1 MRLADPAERLVTAL
15 APALDAL
22 VLAGTAAGLDAAAVR
37 DEGARLAAAVA
48 ESIRGAGQD
57 WLAAT
62 GATGGLEAFFTAASS
77 GRRWRSGP
85 TDQLAALVGAGSHH
99 SSAYA
104 RALTEVV
111 SAASALGDPG
121 IGGIA
126 SASAT
131 AAAQLSAVPGARGAA
146 PTRSGGV
153 PHTTGR
159 TPDGAAS
166 ADLPTGLP
174 AGVPGVDEILER
186 LRRTEHDGPQDEP
199 APAAAP
205 AAEPASEP
213 EPLDPPESIDDL
225 LAELD
230 ALIGL
235 DRVKSEIKRQTQL
248 LRIDTLRQAAGLS
261 TPTLT
266 RHLVLTGNPGTGK
279 TTVARLVSRIYRSLG
294 ILSKGVLVE
303 VDRSELVAG
312 YLGQTAT
319 KTAEVIASARGG
331 VLFIDEAYALALDQ
345 YGAEAVTTLVKD
357 MEDHRGDLVVIV
369 AGYSGPM
376 QGFLDTNPGL
386 ASRFSTTIDFAD
398 YSDDELSAIFG
409 RLAASADFEPT
420 EEALAA
426 FAGLAS
432 AQQRTEA
439 FGNGR
444 WVRNVLD
451 AAIARHAW
459 RLRDVEEPTLDEL
472 RILLPEDVVE
482 SPEASSSP
490 DGAGDDD
497 EGAVDGSEE
506 AFGQADAA
514 PSGTAVPVTDDPE
527 EESR

>member
-1 MRLADPAERLVTAL
+1 MTAL
-15 APALDAL
+15 AQALDAL
-22 VLAGTAAGLDAAAVR
+22 VLAGVAAGLDAAVVR
-37 DEGARLAAAVA
+37 EEGARLAAAVA

-62 GATGGLEAFFTAASS
+62 GETGGLEAFFTAASR
-77 GRRWRSGP
+77 GRRWRSAP
-85 TDQLAALVGAGSHH
+85 TDQLSALAGAGSSHV
-99 SSAYA
+99 SAYA

-111 SAASALGDPG
+111 SAASALGDPD

-131 AAAQLSAVPGARGAA
+131 AAAQLAAVPGARGAT
-146 PTRSGGV
+146 PTGSGAAGPADGIGGV
-153 PHTTGR
+153 T
-159 TPDGAAS
+159 S
-166 ADLPTGLP
+166 AGLP
-174 AGVPGVDEILER
+174 AGVPGVDEIIAR
-186 LRRTEHDGPQDEP
+186 LRRTEHDGPQDEAAPTAAPEP
-199 APAAAP
+199 APEA
-205 AAEPASEP
+205 

-266 RHLVLTGNPGTGK
+266 RHLVFTGNPGTGK

-294 ILSKGVLVE
+294 ILSQGVLVE

-331 VLFIDEAYALALDQ
+331 ILFIDEAYALALDQ

-376 QGFLDTNPGL
+376 QGFLETNPGL

-398 YSDDELSAIFG
+398 YSDDELSAIFR

-420 EEALAA
+420 EAALAA
-426 FAGLAS
+426 FAELAS

-482 SPEASSSP
+482 SP
-490 DGAGDDD
+490 
-497 EGAVDGSEE
+497 
-506 AFGQADAA
+506 ADAGSPA
-514 PSGTAVPVTDDPE
+514 DATGAKTTDSGLGPPTPESPE
-527 EESR
+527 EETR

>member
-1 MRLADPAERLVTAL
+1 MV
-15 APALDAL
+15 
-22 VLAGTAAGLDAAAVR
+22 GSAAGLDGAAVR
-37 DEGARLAAAVA
+37 AEGGRLAAAVA
-48 ESIRGAGQD
+48 ESITGAGQD
-57 WLAAT
+57 WLAET
-62 GATGGLEAFFTAASS
+62 GTTGGLEAFFTAASS
-77 GRRWRSGP
+77 ARRWRSSP
-85 TDQLAALVGAGSHH
+85 TDLLAGLVAARSEQAG
-99 SSAYA
+99 AYA

-111 SAASALGDPG
+111 SAASALGEPG

-126 SASAT
+126 AASAT
-131 AAAQLSAVPGARGAA
+131 AAAQLGAVPTPSTSAPAA
-146 PTRSGGV
+146 PR
-153 PHTTGR
+153 
-159 TPDGAAS
+159 D
-166 ADLPTGLP
+166 LP
-174 AGVPGVDEILER
+174 AGVPGVDEILAR
-186 LRRTEHDGPQDEP
+186 LRRSEHDGPQDEP
-199 APAAAP
+199 GPVAAAP
-205 AAEPASEP
+205 PASPAPEAEP
-213 EPLDPPESIDDL
+213 EPLEPPEAIEDL

-248 LRIDTLRQAAGLS
+248 LRIDTLRQAAGLT

-266 RHLVLTGNPGTGK
+266 RHLVFTGNPGTGK

-312 YLGQTAT
+312 YLGQTSM

-398 YSDDELSAIFG
+398 YSDEELSAIFA
-409 RLAASADFEPT
+409 RLAAAADFTPT
-420 EEALAA
+420 EEAVAA
-426 FAGLAS
+426 FADVAA
-432 AQQRTEA
+432 AQERTEA

-459 RLRDVEEPTLDEL
+459 RLRDTEEPTLDEL
-472 RILLPEDVVE
+472 RTLEAEDVVE
-482 SPEASSSP
+482 AELPEAELP
-490 DGAGDDD
+490 NLQ
-497 EGAVDGSEE
+497 SET
-506 AFGQADAA
+506 DA
-514 PSGTAVPVTDDPE
+514 STE
-527 EESR
+527 EIA

>member
-1 MRLADPAERLVTAL
+1 MSTLAAS
-15 APALDAL
+15 LDAL
-22 VLAGTAAGLDAAAVR
+22 VLVGSAAGLDAAAVR
-37 DEGARLAAAVA
+37 AEGARLAAAVA
-48 ESIRGAGQD
+48 ESITGAGQD
-57 WLAAT
+57 WLAET
-62 GATGGLEAFFTAASS
+62 GTTGGLEAFFTAASS
-77 GRRWRSGP
+77 ARRWRSSP
-85 TDQLAALVGAGSHH
+85 TDLLAGLVAARSEQAG
-99 SSAYA
+99 AYA

-111 SAASALGDPG
+111 SAASALGEPG

-126 SASAT
+126 AASAT
-131 AAAQLSAVPGARGAA
+131 AAAQLGAVQAPSTSAPAAR
-146 PTRSGGV
+146 R
-153 PHTTGR
+153 
-159 TPDGAAS
+159 D
-166 ADLPTGLP
+166 LP
-174 AGVPGVDEILER
+174 AGVPGVDEILAR

-199 APAAAP
+199 GPVAAAP
-205 AAEPASEP
+205 PASPAPEAEP
-213 EPLDPPESIDDL
+213 EPLEPPEAIEDL

-235 DRVKSEIKRQTQL
+235 DRVKGEIKRQTQL
-248 LRIDTLRQAAGLS
+248 LRIDTLRQAAGLT

-266 RHLVLTGNPGTGK
+266 RHLVFTGNPGTGK

-312 YLGQTAT
+312 YLGQTSM

-398 YSDDELSAIFG
+398 YSDEELSAIFA
-409 RLAASADFEPT
+409 RLAAAADFTPT
-420 EEALAA
+420 EEAVAA
-426 FAGLAS
+426 FADVAA
-432 AQQRTEA
+432 AQERTEA

-459 RLRDVEEPTLDEL
+459 RLRDTEEPTLDEL
-472 RILLPEDVVE
+472 RTLEAEDVVE
-482 SPEASSSP
+482 AELPEA
-490 DGAGDDD
+490 
-497 EGAVDGSEE
+497 ESET
-506 AFGQADAA
+506 DA
-514 PSGTAVPVTDDPE
+514 STE
-527 EESR
+527 EIA

>member
-1 MRLADPAERLVTAL
+1 MQAS
-15 APALDAL
+15 LDAL
-22 VLAGTAAGLDAAAVR
+22 VLVGTAAGLDGADVR
-37 DEGARLAAAVA
+37 AEGGRLAAAVA
-48 ESIRGAGQD
+48 ESITGAGQD
-57 WLAAT
+57 WLAET
-62 GATGGLEAFFTAASS
+62 GSTGGLEAFFTAASS
-77 GRRWRSGP
+77 ARRWRSSP
-85 TDQLAALVGAGSHH
+85 TDLLAGLVAARSEQAG
-99 SSAYA
+99 AYA

-111 SAASALGDPG
+111 SAASSLGQPG

-126 SASAT
+126 AASAT
-131 AAAQLSAVPGARGAA
+131 AAAQLGAVGAA
-146 PTRSGGV
+146 QAPPSSV
-153 PHTTGR
+153 P
-159 TPDGAAS
+159 AAPR
-166 ADLPTGLP
+166 DLP
-174 AGVPGVDEILER
+174 AGVPGVDEILAR

-199 APAAAP
+199 GSAAAAPPVTP
-205 AAEPASEP
+205 AAEPEP
-213 EPLDPPESIDDL
+213 EELEPPEAIEDL

-235 DRVKSEIKRQTQL
+235 DRVKGEIKRQTQL
-248 LRIDTLRQAAGLS
+248 LRIDTLRQAAGLT

-266 RHLVLTGNPGTGK
+266 RHLVFTGNPGTGK

-312 YLGQTAT
+312 YLGQTSM

-398 YSDDELSAIFG
+398 YSDDELSAIFA
-409 RLAASADFEPT
+409 RLAASADFTPT
-420 EEALAA
+420 EEAIAA
-426 FAGLAS
+426 FADLAA
-432 AQQRTEA
+432 AQERTEA

-459 RLRDVEEPTLDEL
+459 RLRDTEEPTLDEL
-472 RILLPEDVVE
+472 RTLEAADVVE
-482 SPEASSSP
+482 AELPEADASTGESS
-490 DGAGDDD
+490 
-497 EGAVDGSEE
+497 
-506 AFGQADAA
+506 
-514 PSGTAVPVTDDPE
+514 
-527 EESR
+527 

>member
-1 MRLADPAERLVTAL
+1 MSTLQAS
-15 APALDAL
+15 LDAL
-22 VLAGTAAGLDAAAVR
+22 VLVGTAAGLDGADVR
-37 DEGARLAAAVA
+37 AEGGRLAAAVA
-48 ESIRGAGQD
+48 ESITGAGQD
-57 WLAAT
+57 WLAET
-62 GATGGLEAFFTAASS
+62 GSTGGLEAFFTAASS
-77 GRRWRSGP
+77 ARRWRSSP
-85 TDQLAALVGAGSHH
+85 TDLLAGLVAARSEQAG
-99 SSAYA
+99 AYA
-104 RALTEVV
+104 RVLTEVV
-111 SAASALGDPG
+111 SAASSLGQPG

-126 SASAT
+126 AASAT
-131 AAAQLSAVPGARGAA
+131 AAAQLRAVGAA
-146 PTRSGGV
+146 QAPASSA
-153 PHTTGR
+153 P
-159 TPDGAAS
+159 AAPR
-166 ADLPTGLP
+166 DLP
-174 AGVPGVDEILER
+174 AGVPGVDEILAR

-199 APAAAP
+199 GPVAAAPPAVP
-205 AAEPASEP
+205 AAEPEP
-213 EPLDPPESIDDL
+213 EELEPPEAIEDL

-235 DRVKSEIKRQTQL
+235 DRVKGEIKRQTQL
-248 LRIDTLRQAAGLS
+248 LRIDTLRQAAGLT

-266 RHLVLTGNPGTGK
+266 RHLVFTGNPGTGK

-312 YLGQTAT
+312 YLGQTSM

-398 YSDDELSAIFG
+398 YSDEELSAIFA
-409 RLAASADFEPT
+409 RLASSADFTPT
-420 EEALAA
+420 EEAIAA
-426 FAGLAS
+426 FADLAA
-432 AQQRTEA
+432 AQERTEA

-459 RLRDVEEPTLDEL
+459 RLRDTEEPTLDEL
-472 RILLPEDVVE
+472 RTLEAADVVE
-482 SPEASSSP
+482 AELPEADASMGESS
-490 DGAGDDD
+490 
-497 EGAVDGSEE
+497 
-506 AFGQADAA
+506 
-514 PSGTAVPVTDDPE
+514 
-527 EESR
+527 

>member
-1 MRLADPAERLVTAL
+1 MSTLPAS
-15 APALDAL
+15 LDAL
-22 VLAGTAAGLDAAAVR
+22 VLVGSAAGLDGAAVR
-37 DEGARLAAAVA
+37 AEGARLAAAVA
-48 ESIRGAGQD
+48 ESITGAGQD
-57 WLAAT
+57 WLAET
-62 GATGGLEAFFTAASS
+62 GTTGGLEAFFTAASS
-77 GRRWRSGP
+77 ARRWRSSP
-85 TDQLAALVGAGSHH
+85 TDLLAGLVAAHSEQAG
-99 SSAYA
+99 AYA

-111 SAASALGDPG
+111 SAASSLGQPG
-121 IGGIA
+121 IGGTA
-126 SASAT
+126 AASAT
-131 AAAQLSAVPGARGAA
+131 AAAQLGAVQA
-146 PTRSGGV
+146 PSPSV
-153 PHTTGR
+153 PTAPR
-159 TPDGAAS
+159 D
-166 ADLPTGLP
+166 LP
-174 AGVPGVDEILER
+174 AGVPGIDEILAR

-199 APAAAP
+199 GPVVAAP
-205 AAEPASEP
+205 PASPAPEAEP
-213 EPLDPPESIDDL
+213 EPLEPPEAIEDL

-248 LRIDTLRQAAGLS
+248 LRIDTLRQAAGLT

-266 RHLVLTGNPGTGK
+266 RHLVFTGNPGTGK

-312 YLGQTAT
+312 YLGQTSM

-398 YSDDELSAIFG
+398 YSDEELSAIFA
-409 RLAASADFEPT
+409 RLAAAADFTPT
-420 EEALAA
+420 EEAVAA
-426 FAGLAS
+426 FADVAA
-432 AQQRTEA
+432 AQERTEA

-459 RLRDVEEPTLDEL
+459 RLRDTEEPTLDEL
-472 RILLPEDVVE
+472 RTLEAEDVVE
-482 SPEASSSP
+482 AELPDAESPAAESPAAESETDAST
-490 DGAGDDD
+490 
-497 EGAVDGSEE
+497 EE
-506 AFGQADAA
+506 IA
-514 PSGTAVPVTDDPE
+514 
-527 EESR
+527 

>member
-1 MRLADPAERLVTAL
+1 VSTLSAS
-15 APALDAL
+15 LDAL
-22 VLAGTAAGLDAAAVR
+22 VLVGSSAGLDGAAVR
-37 DEGARLAAAVA
+37 AEGGRLAAAVA
-48 ESIRGAGQD
+48 ESITGAGQD
-57 WLAAT
+57 WLAET
-62 GATGGLEAFFTAASS
+62 GTTGGLEAFFTAASS
-77 GRRWRSGP
+77 ARRWRSSP
-85 TDQLAALVGAGSHH
+85 TDLLAGLVAAHSEQAG
-99 SSAYA
+99 AYA

-111 SAASALGDPG
+111 SAASSLGEPG

-126 SASAT
+126 AASAT
-131 AAAQLSAVPGARGAA
+131 AAAQLGAVQGAA
-146 PTRSGGV
+146 ASPAGSSAPTAPR
-153 PHTTGR
+153 
-159 TPDGAAS
+159 D
-166 ADLPTGLP
+166 LP
-174 AGVPGVDEILER
+174 AGVPGVDEILAR

-199 APAAAP
+199 GPAASAP
-205 AAEPASEP
+205 PVAEP
-213 EPLDPPESIDDL
+213 EPEPVEPPEAIEDL

-248 LRIDTLRQAAGLS
+248 LRIDTLRQAAGLT

-266 RHLVLTGNPGTGK
+266 RHLVFTGNPGTGK

-312 YLGQTAT
+312 YLGQTSM

-398 YSDDELSAIFG
+398 YSDEELSAIFA
-409 RLAASADFEPT
+409 RLAAAADFTPT
-420 EEALAA
+420 EEAVAA
-426 FAGLAS
+426 FADVAA
-432 AQQRTEA
+432 AQERTEA

-459 RLRDVEEPTLDEL
+459 RLRDTEEPTLDEL
-472 RILLPEDVVE
+472 RTLEAEDVVE
-482 SPEASSSP
+482 AELPDAELPDAESPGAEPETDAST
-490 DGAGDDD
+490 
-497 EGAVDGSEE
+497 EE
-506 AFGQADAA
+506 IA
-514 PSGTAVPVTDDPE
+514 
-527 EESR
+527 

>member
-1 MRLADPAERLVTAL
+1 MTSL

-22 VLAGTAAGLDAAAVR
+22 VLTGTAAGLDAVAVR

-48 ESIRGAGQD
+48 ESIRGAGAE

-62 GATGGLEAFFTAASS
+62 GASGGLETFFTAAAS

-85 TDQLAALVGAGSHH
+85 TDQLAALASASSPHA
-99 SSAYA
+99 SAYA
-104 RALTEVV
+104 RGLTEVI

-126 SASAT
+126 SASAA
-131 AAAQLSAVPGARGAA
+131 AAAQLAAVPGARGAA
-146 PTRSGGV
+146 PSPDPGSSAARS
-153 PHTTGR
+153 
-159 TPDGAAS
+159 A
-166 ADLPTGLP
+166 GLP
-174 AGVPGVDEILER
+174 EGVPGVDEILAR
-186 LRRTEHDGPQDEP
+186 LRRTEHAGPQDETQ
-199 APAAAP
+199 PAAPIEA
-205 AAEPASEP
+205 AAEQEP
-213 EPLDPPESIDDL
+213 PEPPESIDDL

-235 DRVKSEIKRQTQL
+235 ERVKSEIKRQTQL

-266 RHLVLTGNPGTGK
+266 RHLVFTGNPGTGK

-420 EEALAA
+420 DGALAA
-426 FAGLAS
+426 FAELAS

-472 RILLPEDVVE
+472 RILVPEDITE
-482 SPEASSSP
+482 SA
-490 DGAGDDD
+490 DGEQSAEDTAEDTAEHTADDD
-497 EGAVDGSEE
+497 AGRFEEE
-506 AFGQADAA
+506 A
-514 PSGTAVPVTDDPE
+514 
-527 EESR
+527 R

>member
-1 MRLADPAERLVTAL
+1 MTAL
-15 APALDAL
+15 ASALDAL
-22 VLAGTAAGLDAAAVR
+22 ALTGSAAGLDAGAVR

-48 ESIRGAGQD
+48 ESITGAGHD

-62 GATGGLEAFFTAASS
+62 GTPGGLEAFFTAASS
-77 GRRWRSGP
+77 ARRWRSGP
-85 TDQLAALVGAGSHH
+85 TDHLAALVRAGSEHA
-99 SSAYA
+99 SSYA

-111 SAASALGDPG
+111 SAASALGEPG

-126 SASAT
+126 AASAT
-131 AAAQLSAVPGARGAA
+131 AAAQLGAIPRQQEAPRPPAPA
-146 PTRSGGV
+146 PTASGF
-153 PHTTGR
+153 PA
-159 TPDGAAS
+159 PS
-166 ADLPTGLP
+166 LLPQ
-174 AGVPGVDEILER
+174 GVPGVDEILAR

-199 APAAAP
+199 GGPVAAAP
-205 AAEPASEP
+205 SAAPVEEPDP
-213 EPLDPPESIDDL
+213 EELEPPESIEDL
-225 LAELD
+225 MAELD

-248 LRIDTLRQAAGLS
+248 LRIDTLRQAAGLT

-266 RHLVLTGNPGTGK
+266 RHLVFTGNPGTGK

-398 YSDDELSAIFG
+398 YTDDELSAIFA

-420 EEALAA
+420 REAVAA
-426 FAGLAS
+426 FAELAA

-459 RLRDVEEPTLDEL
+459 RLRDVEEPTLDDL
-472 RILLPEDVVE
+472 RILEPEDITE
-482 SPEASSSP
+482 SAEASAEAADTDP
-490 DGAGDDD
+490 DPVPDPVPDAPQT
-497 EGAVDGSEE
+497 EE
-506 AFGQADAA
+506 
-514 PSGTAVPVTDDPE
+514 TA
-527 EESR
+527 

>member
-1 MRLADPAERLVTAL
+1 MTAL

-22 VLAGTAAGLDAAAVR
+22 VLAGSAAGLDAAAVR

-48 ESIRGAGQD
+48 ESITGAGPD
-57 WLAAT
+57 WLEAT
-62 GATGGLEAFFTAASS
+62 GTSGGLESFFTAASS
-77 GRRWRSGP
+77 ARRWRSGP
-85 TDQLAALVGAGSHH
+85 TDHLAVLVRAGSDHAP
-99 SSAYA
+99 AYA

-131 AAAQLSAVPGARGAA
+131 AAAQLGAIPQREAPRASRAPAA
-146 PTRSGGV
+146 PAGPSDSLFSA
-153 PHTTGR
+153 
-159 TPDGAAS
+159 PDL
-166 ADLPTGLP
+166 LPQ
-174 AGVPGVDEILER
+174 GVPGVDEILAR

-199 APAAAP
+199 GGPTAAAP
-205 AAEPASEP
+205 SASPVAQEEP
-213 EPLDPPESIDDL
+213 EELPPPESIDDL
-225 LAELD
+225 MAELD

-266 RHLVLTGNPGTGK
+266 RHLVFTGNPGTGK

-398 YSDDELSAIFG
+398 YTDDELSAIFA

-420 EEALAA
+420 EEAVAA
-426 FAGLAS
+426 FAELAS

-459 RLRDVEEPTLDEL
+459 RLRDVEEPTLDDL
-472 RILLPEDVVE
+472 RILQPEDITE
-482 SPEASSSP
+482 SAEA
-490 DGAGDDD
+490 A
-497 EGAVDGSEE
+497 EE
-506 AFGQADAA
+506 TPALDAL
-514 PSGTAVPVTDDPE
+514 PTEETA
-527 EESR
+527 

>member
-1 MRLADPAERLVTAL
+1 MSTLQAS
-15 APALDAL
+15 LDAL
-22 VLAGTAAGLDAAAVR
+22 VLVGTAAGLDGADVR
-37 DEGARLAAAVA
+37 AEGGRLAAAVA
-48 ESIRGAGQD
+48 ESITGAGQD
-57 WLAAT
+57 WLAET
-62 GATGGLEAFFTAASS
+62 GSTGGLEAFFTAASS
-77 GRRWRSGP
+77 ARRWRSSP
-85 TDQLAALVGAGSHH
+85 TDLLAGLVAARSEQAG
-99 SSAYA
+99 AYA

-111 SAASALGDPG
+111 SAASSLGQPG

-126 SASAT
+126 AASAT
-131 AAAQLSAVPGARGAA
+131 AAAQLGAVGTGTSQAPASA
-146 PTRSGGV
+146 PTAPR
-153 PHTTGR
+153 
-159 TPDGAAS
+159 D
-166 ADLPTGLP
+166 LP
-174 AGVPGVDEILER
+174 AGVPGVDEILAR

-199 APAAAP
+199 GPVAAAPPATP
-205 AAEPASEP
+205 AAEPEP
-213 EPLDPPESIDDL
+213 EELEPPEAIEDL

-235 DRVKSEIKRQTQL
+235 DRVKGEIKRQTQL
-248 LRIDTLRQAAGLS
+248 LRIDTLRQAAGLT

-266 RHLVLTGNPGTGK
+266 RHLVFTGNPGTGK

-312 YLGQTAT
+312 YLGQTSM

-398 YSDDELSAIFG
+398 YSDDELSAIFA
-409 RLAASADFEPT
+409 RLAASADFTPT
-420 EEALAA
+420 EEAIAA
-426 FAGLAS
+426 FADLAA
-432 AQQRTEA
+432 AQERTEA

-459 RLRDVEEPTLDEL
+459 RLRDTEEPTLDEL
-472 RILLPEDVVE
+472 RTLEAADVVE
-482 SPEASSSP
+482 AELPEAELP
-490 DGAGDDD
+490 
-497 EGAVDGSEE
+497 E
-506 AFGQADAA
+506 AELPEADA
-514 PSGTAVPVTDDPE
+514 STG
-527 EESR
+527 ESS

>member
-1 MRLADPAERLVTAL
+1 MSGLSAS
-15 APALDAL
+15 LDAL
-22 VLAGTAAGLDAAAVR
+22 VLVGSSAGLDGAAVR
-37 DEGARLAAAVA
+37 VEGARLAAAVA
-48 ESIRGAGQD
+48 ESITGAGQD
-57 WLAAT
+57 WLVET
-62 GATGGLEAFFTAASS
+62 GSTGGLEAFFTAASS
-77 GRRWRSGP
+77 ARRWRSSP
-85 TDQLAALVGAGSHH
+85 TELLAGLVAARSEQAG
-99 SSAYA
+99 AYA

-111 SAASALGDPG
+111 SAASSLGEPG

-126 SASAT
+126 AASAT
-131 AAAQLSAVPGARGAA
+131 AAAQLGAVQAGAGQAPSPSAPAA
-146 PTRSGGV
+146 PR
-153 PHTTGR
+153 
-159 TPDGAAS
+159 D
-166 ADLPTGLP
+166 LP
-174 AGVPGVDEILER
+174 AGVPGVDEILAR

-199 APAAAP
+199 GAIAAAP
-205 AAEPASEP
+205 PASPEP
-213 EPLDPPESIDDL
+213 EPDPLEPPEAIEDL

-248 LRIDTLRQAAGLS
+248 LRIDTLRQAAGLT

-266 RHLVLTGNPGTGK
+266 RHLVFTGNPGTGK

-312 YLGQTAT
+312 YLGQTSM
-319 KTAEVIASARGG
+319 KTAEVIGSARGG

-398 YSDDELSAIFG
+398 YSDEELAAIFA
-409 RLAASADFEPT
+409 RLADSADFSPT
-420 EEALAA
+420 EEAVAVFADLAA
-426 FAGLAS
+426 
-432 AQQRTEA
+432 AQERTEA

-451 AAIARHAW
+451 AAVARHAW
-459 RLRDVEEPTLDEL
+459 RLRDTEEPTLDEL
-472 RILLPEDVVE
+472 RTLEAEDVVE
-482 SPEASSSP
+482 AVIPEP
-490 DGAGDDD
+490 DAPT
-497 EGAVDGSEE
+497 EE
-506 AFGQADAA
+506 
-514 PSGTAVPVTDDPE
+514 TA
-527 EESR
+527 

>member
-1 MRLADPAERLVTAL
+1 MTAFGS
-15 APALDAL
+15 ALDAL
-22 VLAGTAAGLDAAAVR
+22 VVTGSAAGLDAAAVR
-37 DEGARLAAAVA
+37 EEGARLGAAVA
-48 ESIRGAGQD
+48 ESITGAGPD

-62 GATGGLEAFFTAASS
+62 EAPGGLEAFFTAASR
-77 GRRWRSGP
+77 GRRWRGAP
-85 TDQLAALVGAGSHH
+85 TDLLAALVAARSEHAA
-99 SSAYA
+99 AYA

-111 SAASALGDPG
+111 SAASALGEPG

-131 AAAQLSAVPGARGAA
+131 AAAQLGA
-146 PTRSGGV
+146 
-153 PHTTGR
+153 
-159 TPDGAAS
+159 
-166 ADLPTGLP
+166 LPTQGPPAGTVHPGRSVNPVHPARSALPTELP
-174 AGVPGVDEILER
+174 AGVPGVDEILAR

-199 APAAAP
+199 DPSTAAAPPAAP
-205 AAEPASEP
+205 AAEEEP
-213 EPLDPPESIDDL
+213 EPLPPPEKIEDL

-248 LRIDTLRQAAGLS
+248 LRIDTLRQAAGLT

-266 RHLVLTGNPGTGK
+266 RHLVFTGNPGTGK

-312 YLGQTAT
+312 YLGQTSM
-319 KTAEVIASARGG
+319 KTAEVIARARGG

-398 YSDDELSAIFG
+398 YTDDELSAIFR
-409 RLAASADFEPT
+409 RLASSADFEPT
-420 EEALAA
+420 EEALTA
-426 FAGLAS
+426 FAELAA
-432 AQQRTEA
+432 AQERTEA

-451 AAIARHAW
+451 ASIARHAW
-459 RLRDVEEPTLDEL
+459 RLRDTEEPTLDEL
-472 RILLPEDVVE
+472 RILVPEDVVE
-482 SPEASSSP
+482 ALPAE
-490 DGAGDDD
+490 D
-497 EGAVDGSEE
+497 
-506 AFGQADAA
+506 DAA
-514 PSGTAVPVTDDPE
+514 AEDAAQDEPAEHRAPDDAPE
-527 EESR
+527 ETA

>member
-1 MRLADPAERLVTAL
+1 MSAL
-15 APALDAL
+15 AASLDAL
-22 VLAGTAAGLDAAAVR
+22 VLVGSAAGLDGAAVR
-37 DEGARLAAAVA
+37 AEGGRLAAAVA
-48 ESIRGAGQD
+48 ESITGAGQD
-57 WLAAT
+57 WLAET
-62 GATGGLEAFFTAASS
+62 GTTGGLEAFFTAASS
-77 GRRWRSGP
+77 ARRWRSSP
-85 TDQLAALVGAGSHH
+85 TDLLAGLVAARSEQAG
-99 SSAYA
+99 AYA

-111 SAASALGDPG
+111 SAASALGEPG

-126 SASAT
+126 AASAT
-131 AAAQLSAVPGARGAA
+131 AAAQLGAVPTPSTSAPAA
-146 PTRSGGV
+146 PR
-153 PHTTGR
+153 
-159 TPDGAAS
+159 D
-166 ADLPTGLP
+166 LP
-174 AGVPGVDEILER
+174 AGVPGVDEILAR
-186 LRRTEHDGPQDEP
+186 LRRSEHDGPQDEP
-199 APAAAP
+199 GPVAAAP
-205 AAEPASEP
+205 PASPAPEAEP
-213 EPLDPPESIDDL
+213 EPLEPPEAIEDL

-248 LRIDTLRQAAGLS
+248 LRIDTLRQAAGLT

-266 RHLVLTGNPGTGK
+266 RHLVFTGNPGTGK

-312 YLGQTAT
+312 YLGQTSM

-398 YSDDELSAIFG
+398 YSDEELSAIFA
-409 RLAASADFEPT
+409 RLAAAADFTPT
-420 EEALAA
+420 EEAVAA
-426 FAGLAS
+426 FADVAA
-432 AQQRTEA
+432 AQERTEA

-459 RLRDVEEPTLDEL
+459 RLRDTEEPTLDEL
-472 RILLPEDVVE
+472 RTLEAEDVVE
-482 SPEASSSP
+482 AELPEAELP
-490 DGAGDDD
+490 NLQ
-497 EGAVDGSEE
+497 SET
-506 AFGQADAA
+506 DA
-514 PSGTAVPVTDDPE
+514 STE
-527 EESR
+527 EIA

>member
-1 MRLADPAERLVTAL
+1 MTAL
-15 APALDAL
+15 SAALDAL
-22 VLAGTAAGLDAAAVR
+22 VLTGSAAGLDAAAVR
-37 DEGARLAAAVA
+37 EEGGRLAAAVA
-48 ESIRGAGQD
+48 ESITGAGQD
-57 WLAAT
+57 WLAQT
-62 GATGGLEAFFTAASS
+62 GASGGLEAFFTAASR
-77 GRRWRSGP
+77 GRRWRSSP
-85 TDQLAALVGAGSHH
+85 TDLLASLVAARSEHAA
-99 SSAYA
+99 AYA

-111 SAASALGDPG
+111 SAASALGEPG

-131 AAAQLSAVPGARGAA
+131 AAAQLGAL
-146 PTRSGGV
+146 PSTST
-153 PHTTGR
+153 PPPR
-159 TPDGAAS
+159 TPS
-166 ADLPTGLP
+166 PTFPTPSLPTDLP
-174 AGVPGVDEILER
+174 AGVPGVDEILAR

-199 APAAAP
+199 DPAGPAAASPVAP
-205 AAEPASEP
+205 ATEEEP
-213 EPLDPPESIDDL
+213 EPLPPPEAIEDL

-248 LRIDTLRQAAGLS
+248 LRIDTLRQAAGLT

-266 RHLVLTGNPGTGK
+266 RHLVFTGNPGTGK

-312 YLGQTAT
+312 YLGQTSM
-319 KTAEVIASARGG
+319 KTAEVIARARGG

-426 FAGLAS
+426 FAELAA

-451 AAIARHAW
+451 ASIARHAW
-459 RLRDVEEPTLDEL
+459 RLRDTEEPTLDEL
-472 RILLPEDVVE
+472 RILEPEDVVE
-482 SPEASSSP
+482 AEPDEPESAP
-490 DGAGDDD
+490 EIAPT
-497 EGAVDGSEE
+497 EE
-506 AFGQADAA
+506 
-514 PSGTAVPVTDDPE
+514 TA
-527 EESR
+527 

>member
-1 MRLADPAERLVTAL
+1 MSTLV
-15 APALDAL
+15 PALDAL
-22 VLAGTAAGLDAAAVR
+22 VLTGTAAGLDAAAVR
-37 DEGARLAAAVA
+37 DEGGRLAAAVA
-48 ESIRGAGQD
+48 ESIRAAGPD

-62 GATGGLEAFFTAASS
+62 GASGGLEAFFSAAAS

-85 TDQLAALVGAGSHH
+85 TDQLAALAASGSPHA
-99 SSAYA
+99 SAYA
-104 RALTEVV
+104 RALTDVV

-121 IGGIA
+121 IGA
-126 SASAT
+126 VAAASAT
-131 AAAQLSAVPGARGAA
+131 AAAQLAAVGAA
-146 PTRSGGV
+146 ASRSTSAPGGTTPNSTTRVSAPDAG
-153 PHTTGR
+153 TTS
-159 TPDGAAS
+159 S
-166 ADLPTGLP
+166 ADLP
-174 AGVPGVDEILER
+174 AGVPGVDEILAR
-186 LRRTEHDGPQDEP
+186 LRRAEHDGPQDETAP
-199 APAAAP
+199 APAAP
-205 AAEPASEP
+205 QPSEPEEP
-213 EPLDPPESIDDL
+213 EPLEPAEAIEDL

-235 DRVKSEIKRQTQL
+235 ERVKSEIKRQTQL

-266 RHLVLTGNPGTGK
+266 RHLVFTGNPGTGK

-398 YSDDELSAIFG
+398 YSDDELSAIFA
-409 RLAASADFEPT
+409 RLASSADFEPT
-420 EEALAA
+420 EAALAA
-426 FAGLAS
+426 FAELAA

-444 WVRNVLD
+444 WVRNMLD
-451 AAIARHAW
+451 TAIARHAW

-472 RILLPEDVVE
+472 RVLLPEDIHEVGGE
-482 SPEASSSP
+482 DSAATSAPLAPEAADP
-490 DGAGDDD
+490 A
-497 EGAVDGSEE
+497 AQTEE
-506 AFGQADAA
+506 
-514 PSGTAVPVTDDPE
+514 T
-527 EESR
+527 R

>member
-1 MRLADPAERLVTAL
+1 MSTLPAS
-15 APALDAL
+15 LDAL
-22 VLAGTAAGLDAAAVR
+22 VLVGAAAGLDGAAVR
-37 DEGARLAAAVA
+37 AEGARLAAAVA
-48 ESIRGAGQD
+48 ESITGAGQD
-57 WLAAT
+57 WLAET
-62 GATGGLEAFFTAASS
+62 GTTGGLEAFFAAASS
-77 GRRWRSGP
+77 ARRWRSSP
-85 TDQLAALVGAGSHH
+85 TDLLAGLVAARSEQAG
-99 SSAYA
+99 AYA

-111 SAASALGDPG
+111 SAASSLGQPG

-126 SASAT
+126 AASAT
-131 AAAQLSAVPGARGAA
+131 AAAQRGA
-146 PTRSGGV
+146 V
-153 PHTTGR
+153 Q
-159 TPDGAAS
+159 GAAASPAGSS
-166 ADLPTGLP
+166 APELRRDLP
-174 AGVPGVDEILER
+174 AGVPGVDEILAR

-199 APAAAP
+199 GAPTASAP
-205 AAEPASEP
+205 PAVVAPEPEP
-213 EPLDPPESIDDL
+213 EPLEPPEAIEDL

-248 LRIDTLRQAAGLS
+248 LRIDTLRQAAGLT

-266 RHLVLTGNPGTGK
+266 RHLVFTGNPGTGK

-312 YLGQTAT
+312 YLGQTSM

-398 YSDDELSAIFG
+398 YSDEELSAIFA
-409 RLAASADFEPT
+409 RLAAAADFTPT
-420 EEALAA
+420 EEAVAA
-426 FAGLAS
+426 FADVAA
-432 AQQRTEA
+432 AQERTEA

-459 RLRDVEEPTLDEL
+459 RLRDTEEPTLDEL
-472 RILLPEDVVE
+472 RTLEAEDVVE
-482 SPEASSSP
+482 AELPDAESPAAESETDAST
-490 DGAGDDD
+490 
-497 EGAVDGSEE
+497 EE
-506 AFGQADAA
+506 IA
-514 PSGTAVPVTDDPE
+514 
-527 EESR
+527 

>member
-1 MRLADPAERLVTAL
+1 MSTLPAS
-15 APALDAL
+15 LDAL
-22 VLAGTAAGLDAAAVR
+22 VLVGSAAGLDGAAVR
-37 DEGARLAAAVA
+37 AEGARLAAAVA
-48 ESIRGAGQD
+48 ESITGAGQD
-57 WLAAT
+57 WLAET
-62 GATGGLEAFFTAASS
+62 GTTGGLEAFFTAASS
-77 GRRWRSGP
+77 ARRWRSSP
-85 TDQLAALVGAGSHH
+85 TDLLAGLVAAHSEQAG
-99 SSAYA
+99 AYA

-111 SAASALGDPG
+111 SAASALGEPG

-126 SASAT
+126 AASAT
-131 AAAQLSAVPGARGAA
+131 AAAQLGAVQA
-146 PTRSGGV
+146 PSPSV
-153 PHTTGR
+153 PTAPR
-159 TPDGAAS
+159 D
-166 ADLPTGLP
+166 LP
-174 AGVPGVDEILER
+174 AGVPGVDEILAR

-199 APAAAP
+199 GPAAAAP
-205 AAEPASEP
+205 PASPAPEAEP
-213 EPLDPPESIDDL
+213 EPLEPPEAIEDL

-248 LRIDTLRQAAGLS
+248 LRIDTLRQAAGLT

-266 RHLVLTGNPGTGK
+266 RHLVFTGNPGTGK

-312 YLGQTAT
+312 YLGQTSM

-398 YSDDELSAIFG
+398 YSDEELSAIFA
-409 RLAASADFEPT
+409 RLAAAADFTPT
-420 EEALAA
+420 EEAVAA
-426 FAGLAS
+426 FADVAA
-432 AQQRTEA
+432 AQERTEA

-459 RLRDVEEPTLDEL
+459 RLRDTEEPTLDEL
-472 RILLPEDVVE
+472 RTLEAEDVVE
-482 SPEASSSP
+482 AELPDAESPAAESETDAST
-490 DGAGDDD
+490 
-497 EGAVDGSEE
+497 EE
-506 AFGQADAA
+506 IA
-514 PSGTAVPVTDDPE
+514 
-527 EESR
+527 

>member
-1 MRLADPAERLVTAL
+1 MTTL

-22 VLAGTAAGLDAAAVR
+22 VLAGVAAGLDAAVVR
-37 DEGARLAAAVA
+37 EEGARLAAAVA

-62 GATGGLEAFFTAASS
+62 GATGGLEAFFTAASR
-77 GRRWRSGP
+77 GRRWRSAP
-85 TDQLAALVGAGSHH
+85 TDQLFALAGAGSSHAV
-99 SSAYA
+99 AYA

-131 AAAQLSAVPGARGAA
+131 AAAQLAAVPGARG
-146 PTRSGGV
+146 
-153 PHTTGR
+153 TTATGS
-159 TPDGAAS
+159 GAATVAGPADGIGGTTS
-166 ADLPTGLP
+166 AGFP
-174 AGVPGVDEILER
+174 AGVPGVDEIIAR
-186 LRRTEHDGPQDEP
+186 LRRTEHDGPQDEAAPTAAAVTEP
-199 APAAAP
+199 APEA
-205 AAEPASEP
+205 

-230 ALIGL
+230 ALTGL

-266 RHLVLTGNPGTGK
+266 RHLVFTGNPGTGK

-420 EEALAA
+420 ETALAA
-426 FAGLAS
+426 FAELAS

-472 RILLPEDVVE
+472 RILLPDDIVE
-482 SPEASSSP
+482 SPEDVGSPEDGGSPGDAS
-490 DGAGDDD
+490 
-497 EGAVDGSEE
+497 
-506 AFGQADAA
+506 DASDA
-514 PSGTAVPVTDDPE
+514 TTTDSGTEPPAPGSPE
-527 EESR
+527 EESP

>member
-1 MRLADPAERLVTAL
+1 MSTLPAS
-15 APALDAL
+15 LDAL
-22 VLAGTAAGLDAAAVR
+22 VLIGSAAGLDGAAVR
-37 DEGARLAAAVA
+37 AEGARLAAAVA
-48 ESIRGAGQD
+48 ESITGAGQD
-57 WLAAT
+57 WLAET
-62 GATGGLEAFFTAASS
+62 GTTGGLEAFFTAASS
-77 GRRWRSGP
+77 ARRWRSSP
-85 TDQLAALVGAGSHH
+85 TDLLAGLVAAHSEQAG
-99 SSAYA
+99 AYA

-111 SAASALGDPG
+111 SAASSLGQPG

-126 SASAT
+126 AASAT
-131 AAAQLSAVPGARGAA
+131 AAAQLGAVQA
-146 PTRSGGV
+146 PTS
-153 PHTTGR
+153 
-159 TPDGAAS
+159 S
-166 ADLPTGLP
+166 APSTSAPTAPRDLP
-174 AGVPGVDEILER
+174 AGVPGVDEILAR

-199 APAAAP
+199 GPAAAAP
-205 AAEPASEP
+205 LASPVAEP
-213 EPLDPPESIDDL
+213 EPEPVEPPEAIEDL

-248 LRIDTLRQAAGLS
+248 LRIDTLRQAAGLT

-266 RHLVLTGNPGTGK
+266 RHLVFTGNPGTGK

-312 YLGQTAT
+312 YLGQTSM

-398 YSDDELSAIFG
+398 YSDEELSAIFA
-409 RLAASADFEPT
+409 RLAAAADFTPT
-420 EEALAA
+420 EEAVAA
-426 FAGLAS
+426 FADVAA
-432 AQQRTEA
+432 AQERTEA

-459 RLRDVEEPTLDEL
+459 RLRDTEEPTLDEL
-472 RILLPEDVVE
+472 RTLEAEDVVE
-482 SPEASSSP
+482 AELPDAELPDAESPVAEPETDAST
-490 DGAGDDD
+490 
-497 EGAVDGSEE
+497 EE
-506 AFGQADAA
+506 IA
-514 PSGTAVPVTDDPE
+514 
-527 EESR
+527 

>member
-1 MRLADPAERLVTAL
+1 CL
-15 APALDAL
+15 
-22 VLAGTAAGLDAAAVR
+22 R
-37 DEGARLAAAVA
+37 DG
-48 ESIRGAGQD
+48 
-57 WLAAT
+57 
-62 GATGGLEAFFTAASS
+62 
-77 GRRWRSGP
+77 
-85 TDQLAALVGAGSHH
+85 
-99 SSAYA
+99 
-104 RALTEVV
+104 
-111 SAASALGDPG
+111 
-121 IGGIA
+121 
-126 SASAT
+126 
-131 AAAQLSAVPGARGAA
+131 RGAA
-146 PTRSGGV
+146 RRGRSSCFPEHVG
-153 PHTTGR
+153 PRRH
-159 TPDGAAS
+159 DAEQH
-166 ADLPTGLP
+166 D
-174 AGVPGVDEILER
+174 PGER
-186 LRRTEHDGPQDEP
+186 SRCGHDVERGPPRRCPRRRRDPRALRRAEHDGPQDETAP
-199 APAAAP
+199 APAAP
-205 AAEPASEP
+205 QPSEPEEP
-213 EPLDPPESIDDL
+213 EPLEPAEAIEDL

-235 DRVKSEIKRQTQL
+235 ERVKSEIKRQTQL

-266 RHLVLTGNPGTGK
+266 RHLVFTGNPGTGK

-398 YSDDELSAIFG
+398 YSDDELSAIFA
-409 RLAASADFEPT
+409 RLASSADFEPT
-420 EEALAA
+420 EAALAA
-426 FAGLAS
+426 FAELAA

-444 WVRNVLD
+444 WVRNMLD
-451 AAIARHAW
+451 TAIARHAW

-472 RILLPEDVVE
+472 RVLLPEDIHEVGGE
-482 SPEASSSP
+482 DSAATSAPLAPEAADP
-490 DGAGDDD
+490 A
-497 EGAVDGSEE
+497 AQTEE
-506 AFGQADAA
+506 
-514 PSGTAVPVTDDPE
+514 T
-527 EESR
+527 R

>member
-1 MRLADPAERLVTAL
+1 MTAL
-15 APALDAL
+15 SASLDAL
-22 VLAGTAAGLDAAAVR
+22 VLVGAAAGLDGAAVR
-37 DEGARLAAAVA
+37 AEGARLAAAVA
-48 ESIRGAGQD
+48 ESITGAGQD
-57 WLAAT
+57 WLAET
-62 GATGGLEAFFTAASS
+62 GTTGGLEAFFTAASS
-77 GRRWRSGP
+77 ARRWRSSP
-85 TDQLAALVGAGSHH
+85 TDLLAGLVAAHSEQAG
-99 SSAYA
+99 AYA

-111 SAASALGDPG
+111 SAASSLGQPG

-126 SASAT
+126 AASAT
-131 AAAQLSAVPGARGAA
+131 AAAQLGAVQA
-146 PTRSGGV
+146 PSPSV
-153 PHTTGR
+153 PTAPR
-159 TPDGAAS
+159 D
-166 ADLPTGLP
+166 LP
-174 AGVPGVDEILER
+174 AGVPGVDEILAR

-199 APAAAP
+199 GPVAAAP
-205 AAEPASEP
+205 PASPAPEPEP
-213 EPLDPPESIDDL
+213 EPLEPPEAIEDL

-248 LRIDTLRQAAGLS
+248 LRIDTLRQAAGLT

-266 RHLVLTGNPGTGK
+266 RHLVFTGNPGTGK

-312 YLGQTAT
+312 YLGQTSM

-386 ASRFSTTIDFAD
+386 ASRFSTTIDFTD
-398 YSDDELSAIFG
+398 YSDEELSAIFA
-409 RLAASADFEPT
+409 RLAAAADFTPT
-420 EEALAA
+420 EEAVAA
-426 FAGLAS
+426 FADVAA
-432 AQQRTEA
+432 AQERTEA

-459 RLRDVEEPTLDEL
+459 RLRDTEEPTLDEL
-472 RILLPEDVVE
+472 RTLEAEDVVE
-482 SPEASSSP
+482 AELPEAESETDVSTGESS
-490 DGAGDDD
+490 
-497 EGAVDGSEE
+497 
-506 AFGQADAA
+506 
-514 PSGTAVPVTDDPE
+514 
-527 EESR
+527 

>member
-1 MRLADPAERLVTAL
+1 MSAL
-15 APALDAL
+15 SASLDAL
-22 VLAGTAAGLDAAAVR
+22 VLVGSAAGLDGAAVR
-37 DEGARLAAAVA
+37 AEGGRLAAAVA
-48 ESIRGAGQD
+48 ESITGAGQD
-57 WLAAT
+57 WLAET
-62 GATGGLEAFFTAASS
+62 GTTGGLEAFFTAASS
-77 GRRWRSGP
+77 ARRWRSSP
-85 TDQLAALVGAGSHH
+85 TDLLAGLVAARSEQAG
-99 SSAYA
+99 AYA

-111 SAASALGDPG
+111 SAASALGQPG

-126 SASAT
+126 AASAT
-131 AAAQLSAVPGARGAA
+131 AAAQLGAVPTPSTSAPAA
-146 PTRSGGV
+146 PR
-153 PHTTGR
+153 
-159 TPDGAAS
+159 D
-166 ADLPTGLP
+166 LP
-174 AGVPGVDEILER
+174 AGVPGVDEILAR

-199 APAAAP
+199 GPVAAAP
-205 AAEPASEP
+205 PASPAPESEP
-213 EPLDPPESIDDL
+213 EPLEPPEAIEDL

-248 LRIDTLRQAAGLS
+248 LRIDTLRQAAGLT

-266 RHLVLTGNPGTGK
+266 RHLVFTGNPGTGK

-312 YLGQTAT
+312 YLGQTSM

-398 YSDDELSAIFG
+398 YSDEELSAIFA
-409 RLAASADFEPT
+409 RLAASADFTPT
-420 EEALAA
+420 EEAVAA
-426 FAGLAS
+426 FADVAA
-432 AQQRTEA
+432 AQERTEA

-459 RLRDVEEPTLDEL
+459 RLRDTEEPTLDEL
-472 RILLPEDVVE
+472 RTLEVEDVVE
-482 SPEASSSP
+482 AELPDAESPAAESETDAST
-490 DGAGDDD
+490 
-497 EGAVDGSEE
+497 EE
-506 AFGQADAA
+506 IA
-514 PSGTAVPVTDDPE
+514 
-527 EESR
+527 

>member
-1 MRLADPAERLVTAL
+1 MTAL
-15 APALDAL
+15 AQALDAL
-22 VLAGTAAGLDAAAVR
+22 VLAGVAAGLDAAVVR
-37 DEGARLAAAVA
+37 EEGTRLAAAVA

-62 GATGGLEAFFTAASS
+62 GETGGLEAFFTAASR
-77 GRRWRSGP
+77 GRRWRSAP
-85 TDQLAALVGAGSHH
+85 TDQLSALAGAGSSHA
-99 SSAYA
+99 SAYA

-111 SAASALGDPG
+111 SAASALGDPD

-131 AAAQLSAVPGARGAA
+131 AAAQLAAVPGARGAT
-146 PTRSGGV
+146 PTGSGAAGPADGIGGV
-153 PHTTGR
+153 T
-159 TPDGAAS
+159 S
-166 ADLPTGLP
+166 AGLP
-174 AGVPGVDEILER
+174 AGVPGVDEIIAR
-186 LRRTEHDGPQDEP
+186 LRRTEHDGPQDEAAPTAAPEP
-199 APAAAP
+199 APEA
-205 AAEPASEP
+205 

-266 RHLVLTGNPGTGK
+266 RHLVFTGNPGTGK

-294 ILSKGVLVE
+294 ILSQGVLVE

-331 VLFIDEAYALALDQ
+331 ILFIDEAYALALDQ

-376 QGFLDTNPGL
+376 QGFLETNPGL

-398 YSDDELSAIFG
+398 YSDDELSAIFR

-420 EEALAA
+420 EAALAA
-426 FAGLAS
+426 FAELAS

-451 AAIARHAW
+451 AAITRHAW

-482 SPEASSSP
+482 SP
-490 DGAGDDD
+490 
-497 EGAVDGSEE
+497 
-506 AFGQADAA
+506 ADAGSPA
-514 PSGTAVPVTDDPE
+514 DATGAKTTDSGLGPPTPESPE
-527 EESR
+527 EETR

>member
-1 MRLADPAERLVTAL
+1 MSTLQAS
-15 APALDAL
+15 LDAL
-22 VLAGTAAGLDAAAVR
+22 VLVGTAAGLDGADVR
-37 DEGARLAAAVA
+37 AEGGRLAAAVA
-48 ESIRGAGQD
+48 ESITGAGQD
-57 WLAAT
+57 WLAET
-62 GATGGLEAFFTAASS
+62 GSTGGLEAFFTAASS
-77 GRRWRSGP
+77 ARRWRSSP
-85 TDQLAALVGAGSHH
+85 TDLLAGLVAARSEQAG
-99 SSAYA
+99 AYA

-111 SAASALGDPG
+111 SAASSLGQPG

-126 SASAT
+126 AASAT
-131 AAAQLSAVPGARGAA
+131 AAAQLGAVGAA
-146 PTRSGGV
+146 QAPASSV
-153 PHTTGR
+153 P
-159 TPDGAAS
+159 AAPR
-166 ADLPTGLP
+166 DLP
-174 AGVPGVDEILER
+174 AGVPGVDEILAR

-199 APAAAP
+199 GPVAAAPPAVP
-205 AAEPASEP
+205 AAEPEP
-213 EPLDPPESIDDL
+213 EELEPPEAIEDL

-235 DRVKSEIKRQTQL
+235 DRVKGEIKRQTQL
-248 LRIDTLRQAAGLS
+248 LRIDTLRQAAGLT

-266 RHLVLTGNPGTGK
+266 RHLVFTGNPGTGK

-312 YLGQTAT
+312 YLGQTSM

-398 YSDDELSAIFG
+398 YSDDELSAIFA
-409 RLAASADFEPT
+409 RLAASADFTPT
-420 EEALAA
+420 EEAIAA
-426 FAGLAS
+426 FADLAA
-432 AQQRTEA
+432 AQERTEA

-459 RLRDVEEPTLDEL
+459 RLRDTEEPTLDEL
-472 RILLPEDVVE
+472 RTLEAADVVE
-482 SPEASSSP
+482 AELPEAELP
-490 DGAGDDD
+490 
-497 EGAVDGSEE
+497 E
-506 AFGQADAA
+506 ADA
-514 PSGTAVPVTDDPE
+514 STG
-527 EESR
+527 ESS

>member
-1 MRLADPAERLVTAL
+1 MSAL

-22 VLAGTAAGLDAAAVR
+22 VLVGAAAGLDAAAVR
-37 DEGARLAAAVA
+37 DEGMRLAAAVA
-48 ESIRGAGQD
+48 ESIRGAGPE

-62 GATGGLEAFFTAASS
+62 GTTGGLEAFFTSAASA
-77 GRRWRSGP
+77 RRWRTSP
-85 TDQLAALVGAGSHH
+85 TDLLAGLVSAGAQEAG
-99 SSAYA
+99 AYA

-111 SAASALGDPG
+111 SAASALGEPG

-126 SASAT
+126 AASAT
-131 AAAQLSAVPGARGAA
+131 AAAQLGAVTAPAA
-146 PTRSGGV
+146 PPAER
-153 PHTTGR
+153 
-159 TPDGAAS
+159 AAS
-166 ADLPTGLP
+166 AGTMPGGAVP
-174 AGVPGVDEILER
+174 AGVPGVDEILAR
-186 LRRTEHDGPQDEP
+186 LRRTGGGDSDAIAP
-199 APAAAP
+199 APAQQP
-205 AAEPASEP
+205 QTDP
-213 EPLDPPESIDDL
+213 EPVEPIDDL

-248 LRIDTLRQAAGLS
+248 LRIDTLRQAVGLS

-266 RHLVLTGNPGTGK
+266 RHLVFTGNPGTGK

-376 QGFLDTNPGL
+376 RGFLETNPGL

-420 EEALAA
+420 PEALAA
-426 FAGLAS
+426 FATLAA

-444 WVRNVLD
+444 WVRNILD

-459 RLRDVEEPTLDEL
+459 RLREVEEPTLDEL
-472 RILLPEDVVE
+472 RILLPEDIAE
-482 SPEASSSP
+482 AGETTPASPS
-490 DGAGDDD
+490 
-497 EGAVDGSEE
+497 
-506 AFGQADAA
+506 
-514 PSGTAVPVTDDPE
+514 PVTPPE
-527 EESR
+527 ESA